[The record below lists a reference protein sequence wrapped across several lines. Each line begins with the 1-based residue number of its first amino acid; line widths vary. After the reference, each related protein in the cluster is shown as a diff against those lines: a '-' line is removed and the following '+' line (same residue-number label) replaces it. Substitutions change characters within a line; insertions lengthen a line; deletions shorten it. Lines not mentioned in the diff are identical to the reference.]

1 MALYIIGGNEDK
13 EGRCMILRRFVEAAG
28 GEKAVLAV
36 MPVAA
41 GDMARAGEEYRRLFT
56 RLGAAR
62 VEVVA
67 FASRRE
73 AGHPALVNL
82 LEGSTGIFLT
92 GGDQLRLT
100 ALLGGTELDR
110 ALHRAYRRGA
120 VIGGTSAGA
129 AAMSATMIVEGAGE
143 ETPRAEVVRMA
154 PGLGLIREVVVD
166 QHFAQRGRLGRLL
179 AAVAHN
185 PYILGLGIDEDTA
198 VLVDDRQRFRVY
210 GSGAVT
216 VVDGRRIEHSDIS
229 GAGTGPL
236 ALTGLQLHILPAGYG
251 FDLALRCP
259 LLPEV

>member
-13 EGRCMILRRFVEAAG
+13 EGSCTVLRRFVEAAG
-28 GEKAVLAV
+28 GEEAVLAV
-36 MPVAA
+36 IPAA
-41 GDMARAGEEYRRLFT
+41 SGDPAGAGEEYRRVFT

-62 VEVVA
+62 VEVVT
-67 FASRRE
+67 FTSRRE
-73 AGHPALVNL
+73 AAGADLVNI
-82 LEGSTGIFLT
+82 LESSTGIFLT

-120 VIGGTSAGA
+120 VVGGTSAGA
-129 AAMSATMIVEGAGE
+129 AAMGTTMIVEGPGE
-143 ETPRAEVVRMA
+143 EAPRAEVVRMA
-154 PGLGLIREVVVD
+154 PGLGLIREVMVD

-198 VLVDDRQRFRVY
+198 VLVDDRQRFMVY

-216 VVDGRRIEHSDIS
+216 VVDGREIDHSSIS
-229 GAGTGPL
+229 DAGTRPV
-236 ALTGLQLHILPAGYG
+236 ALTGCRLHVLAASYG
-251 FDLALRCP
+251 FDLALRRP